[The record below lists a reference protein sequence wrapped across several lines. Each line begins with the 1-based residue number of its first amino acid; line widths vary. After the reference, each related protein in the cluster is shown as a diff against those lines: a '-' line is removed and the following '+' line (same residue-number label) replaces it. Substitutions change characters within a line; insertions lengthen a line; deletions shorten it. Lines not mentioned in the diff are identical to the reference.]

1 MTRPIADHNLLWRLP
16 PSNSTGVILDAKH
29 MPALRRLRE
38 QGFAVRHLAG
48 WRRTPKGD
56 TFVSDPFRFF
66 ADFGAEPTGIPC
78 PPVTRTVPTTMPC
91 ATAPARA
98 RRFPAWVVGLVGLA
112 AGAAMA
118 QLWRLLAL
126 LVVLVA
132 VTGCRDSWRIEHW
145 EGEDRACRAPGGFAA
160 NPQNCFPCRTTD
172 FVDARRVCD
181 AAGIRKA
188 GAK

>member
-1 MTRPIADHNLLWRLP
+1 M
-16 PSNSTGVILDAKH
+16 STG
-29 MPALRRLRE
+29 
-38 QGFAVRHLAG
+38 
-48 WRRTPKGD
+48 
-56 TFVSDPFRFF
+56 
-66 ADFGAEPTGIPC
+66 PTGNRLDHGVPC

-91 ATAPARA
+91 AAPSAVDH
-98 RRFPAWVVGLVGLA
+98 RRSPPWLVFVLGLFTGALVG
-112 AGAAMA
+112 
-118 QLWRLLAL
+118 QLWRLLTL
-126 LVVLVA
+126 LVVLAA